1 MMLSSIPTY
10 YNNDS
15 PDKQCEVIRTYL
27 ITLKKELEDAFNSDY
42 SVDKRFDAVNKT
54 LSDLDY
60 SIKHLSDYVNMNYQK
75 KSDMEANGIV
85 IGDHTYTEQKYR
97 KQRREVGSLELY
109 GDNTLIGIADIPF
122 F

>member
-42 SVDKRFDAVNKT
+42 SVDKRFDAVSKT
-54 LSDLDY
+54 LKDSD
-60 SIKHLSDYVNMNYQK
+60 SAVSHLSDYVNMNYQK
-75 KSDMEANGIV
+75 KSDVASNGIT
-85 IGDHTYTEQKYR
+85 IGSHTYTEQTETIDGTTIHFLGYV
-97 KQRREVGSLELY
+97 EE
-109 GDNTLIGIADIPF
+109 P
-122 F
+122 